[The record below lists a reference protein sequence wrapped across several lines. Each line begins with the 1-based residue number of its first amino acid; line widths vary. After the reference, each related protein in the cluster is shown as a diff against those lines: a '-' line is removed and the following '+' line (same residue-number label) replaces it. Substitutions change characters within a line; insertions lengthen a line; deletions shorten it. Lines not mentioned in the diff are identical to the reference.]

1 MSVTQVTTP
10 SKIYYDINITNYVNL
25 GNSPPPFVSF
35 NESRSNPFLY
45 DPEEYYLSIL
55 RFQLDTPSLPVFI
68 PTITPFSSNANLTIY
83 SVQLDW
89 TNNAGTLFT
98 SGNFPVLW
106 SPEFQVAAPPAP
118 LNYADGIQNN
128 STGYYYTLSYQ
139 WFAEL
144 VNQTISQAFAALNV
158 ACQLEPTYPY
168 YNGGGVIPPPL
179 TTLPKPLIKFVAN
192 TGLFTIEFPASGYS
206 YDTTILA
213 GTALFPI
220 KLTMNA
226 PLYQLFS
233 SFPSVV
239 SFPNSNSNLI
249 TLQTDNLTNIEYK
262 VVGPTTLIVVTQ
274 EYSTIALWS
283 PVTGITFTSNT
294 LPIIPNQISSPIVY
308 ANGIQ
313 FPFSNTS
320 NFQQIVTDFV
330 SDNGIYKPSI
340 VYQPTAE
347 YRLIE
352 LLGNTPLSNLD
363 INVFWKDR
371 LGRFNPFT
379 LTSGSSA
386 TIKILFTKK
395 GSYQSK

>member
-10 SKIYYDINITNYVNL
+10 SKIYYDINISNYVNQ
-25 GNSPPPFVSF
+25 GNTPPPFVSF

-45 DPEEYYLSIL
+45 DPEEYYLSII

-68 PTITPFSSNANLTIY
+68 PTITPFSSNPNLTIY

-89 TNNAGTLFT
+89 TNNAGTLFS
-98 SGNFPVLW
+98 SGNFSLIW
-106 SPEFQVAAPPAP
+106 SPEFQVAPPP
-118 LNYADGIQNN
+118 PPSNYADGIQNN

-144 VNQTISQAFAALNV
+144 VNKTIRLAFLQLNIVCQGQAD
-158 ACQLEPTYPY
+158 YPY
-168 YNGGGVIPPPL
+168 YNGGAVIPEPAL
-179 TTLPKPLIKFVAN
+179 KPLIKFVAN
-192 TGLFTIEFPASGYS
+192 TGLFTIEFPSVGFS
-206 YDTTILA
+206 YNTTILGGSA
-213 GTALFPI
+213 NFPL

-249 TLQTDNLTNIEYK
+249 TLLTDNLSNAVLTA
-262 VVGPTTLIVVTQ
+262 TLIVVTE

-294 LPIIPNQISSPIVY
+294 LPIIPNQISSPIIY

-395 GSYQSK
+395 GTYQSK